1 MKIAGVSVN
10 IKSLPSK
17 EQLIELALKGVK
29 YYQLPRVKAVK
40 LIESE
45 IKASE
50 LFKTSTAK
58 VKKPN
63 NNGSGLSGL
72 STSRKR
78 KVDKGSDKK

>member
-17 EQLIELALKGVK
+17 DKLIELALKGVK

-50 LFKTSTAK
+50 LFKTSRAK

-63 NNGSGLSGL
+63 SNDTKNN
-72 STSRKR
+72 SRPSNHKQ
-78 KVDKGSDKK
+78 S